1 MFYRNES
8 NSYTSSKYLLNN
20 LEDGSVPNPDGT
32 PSKRTYWR
40 RWSVDVSLDYQFN
53 KNHSL
58 SLRYYV
64 GLIDADNY
72 SRSTLI
78 NGPIDRSVPFDTVG
92 MRNVYRDDGQYHKL
106 GLFYTGRVKG
116 WNIWLAANY
125 IHNPWKVKDRTSRT
139 SGMEI
144 ANDMRQQLNHTWAS
158 IDIDKRFFD
167 NKLSLNV
174 GYENNWRKY
183 HAWRL
188 DNDVSLTSSV
198 EQRNRW
204 YANMSYR
211 ITESTMLRF
220 NGGLTLTGN
229 RTGAI
234 RDNQTLYSIGAYLSQ
249 EFKNGSVDL
258 SYSRS
263 VLNPS
268 AQDMRDYG
276 QFTDSLTWI
285 GGNPHLKSVESN
297 YMSAWLSWKDF
308 FVSASCVITPE
319 HIASIVEPRTGIL
332 PGGSEGQYYAFQPQ
346 NTYYRSW
353 NTGIGFSKRIDRF
366 RPYVSVRWTD
376 YYASYKDFSNHESGM
391 SIMAR
396 LSYSYNGLYA
406 SISYDYGSSPSATPQ
421 SYGRGG
427 NDRIDISISNTW
439 LKGALYVYMSYRL
452 PLHFTDCKINQWSK
466 TPVLIQHVYND
477 SQSLMD
483 NSLYLTVS
491 YRFAGGKSVRNYRRT
506 MYEGK

>member
-1 MFYRNES
+1 M
-8 NSYTSSKYLLNN
+8 
-20 LEDGSVPNPDGT
+20 
-32 PSKRTYWR
+32 
-40 RWSVDVSLDYQFN
+40 
-53 KNHSL
+53 

-78 NGPIDRSVPFDTVG
+78 NGPIDKSVPFDTVG

-106 GLFYTGRVKG
+106 RLFYTGRVKG

-144 ANDMRQQLNHTWAS
+144 SNDMRQQLNHTWAS

-234 RDNQTLYSIGAYLSQ
+234 RDNQTLYSI
-249 EFKNGSVDL
+249 
-258 SYSRS
+258 
-263 VLNPS
+263 
-268 AQDMRDYG
+268 
-276 QFTDSLTWI
+276 
-285 GGNPHLKSVESN
+285 
-297 YMSAWLSWKDF
+297 
-308 FVSASCVITPE
+308 
-319 HIASIVEPRTGIL
+319 
-332 PGGSEGQYYAFQPQ
+332 
-346 NTYYRSW
+346 
-353 NTGIGFSKRIDRF
+353 
-366 RPYVSVRWTD
+366 
-376 YYASYKDFSNHESGM
+376 
-391 SIMAR
+391 
-396 LSYSYNGLYA
+396 
-406 SISYDYGSSPSATPQ
+406 
-421 SYGRGG
+421 
-427 NDRIDISISNTW
+427 
-439 LKGALYVYMSYRL
+439 
-452 PLHFTDCKINQWSK
+452 
-466 TPVLIQHVYND
+466 
-477 SQSLMD
+477 
-483 NSLYLTVS
+483 
-491 YRFAGGKSVRNYRRT
+491 
-506 MYEGK
+506 